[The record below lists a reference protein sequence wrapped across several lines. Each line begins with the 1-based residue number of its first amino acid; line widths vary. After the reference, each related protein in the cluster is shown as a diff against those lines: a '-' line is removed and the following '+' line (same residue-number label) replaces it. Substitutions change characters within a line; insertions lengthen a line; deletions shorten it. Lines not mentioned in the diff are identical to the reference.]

1 MSDLMSINQGNLRYS
16 EAPQVI
22 LSYEFDEIRL
32 IKFVS
37 GNLNAEK
44 IKHYNWA
51 YLLNRTGDAQRPDS
65 RSGISSAH
73 HMMSPEKKAIIFSAG

>member
-32 IKFVS
+32 IKFVI

-44 IKHYNWA
+44 IKT
-51 YLLNRTGDAQRPDS
+51 LQL
-65 RSGISSAH
+65 GISI
-73 HMMSPEKKAIIFSAG
+73 E